1 MKEKIVKIIADQC
14 GTGLVV
20 NCVDCGFDAGCGTDW
35 KVKLWP
41 VSSQILSLIREDI
54 EKVENELIFIKTVP
68 SMGDDLL
75 KWHYDK
81 GFKDCRQAILKILT

>member
-1 MKEKIVKIIADQC
+1 MKEKIAEIIGRYGDMRIC
-14 GTGLVV
+14 TVV
-20 NCVDCGFDAGCGTDW
+20 NAQI
-35 KVKLWP
+35 P
-41 VSSQILSLIREDI
+41 VMKALLKQEI

>member
-1 MKEKIVKIIADQC
+1 MKEKIAKYLWEIYSEGELANGSPDLREFWGEAEDILKKIKQ
-14 GTGLVV
+14 
-20 NCVDCGFDAGCGTDW
+20 
-35 KVKLWP
+35 
-41 VSSQILSLIREDI
+41 EI

>member
-1 MKEKIVKIIADQC
+1 MKEKIVKIIAESLKTQ
-14 GTGLVV
+14 
-20 NCVDCGFDAGCGTDW
+20 GFFQRENYC
-35 KVKLWP
+35 KVTHEEQA
-41 VSSQILSLIREDI
+41 SFILTLLKQEI

>member
-1 MKEKIVKIIADQC
+1 MREKIAELILGIMARGID
-14 GTGLVV
+14 
-20 NCVDCGFDAGCGTDW
+20 VDLTREHGFTEAYQAKTNE
-35 KVKLWP
+35 
-41 VSSQILSLIREDI
+41 ILSLITAEI